1 MKSVHFGAGNI
12 GRGFIGQVLN
22 EAGYETTFVDVQ
34 DKIVDALKKEQ
45 QYDVIL
51 ADESEKHFTV
61 DKVTAL
67 HSEKDSETVVE
78 KLAEA
83 DLITT
88 AVGPNVLQIISELL
102 AEGLTT
108 RAKNGGSPVNVI
120 ACENMVGGS
129 EALHEYMMQH
139 IDSSDVDAVKEV
151 TGFPNAAVD
160 RIVPQQS
167 TEGLDVTVE
176 PFYEWVVDESQ
187 VIGEKPDV
195 DGITYVQDL
204 SPYIG
209 RKLFTVNTGH
219 ASVAYLGYANGL
231 PTIAEAVENESVRE
245 RVSGV
250 LDETGRLLVEKHG
263 FDEEEHEKYKQKI
276 LSRFSNPYI
285 SDEVTR
291 VARTPMRKLGREER
305 LVSPALQLLDLGH
318 EPTHLAEVISAVL
331 RYDDPQDEE
340 AVELQELVR
349 ERGERVALSQCAEV
363 EEDHP
368 LVELVLERMEG
379 G

>member
-1 MKSVHFGAGNI
+1 MKAVHFGAGNI

-22 EAGYETTFVDVQ
+22 EAGYETTFVDIQ
-34 DKIVDALKKEQ
+34 DEVVNALKNEQ

-51 ADESEKHFTV
+51 ADESEEHFTV

-67 HSEKDSETVVE
+67 HSEKDSEAVVE

-88 AVGPNVLQIISELL
+88 AVGPNVLPIISELL

-108 RAKNGGSPVNVI
+108 RAKNGDSPVNVI

-139 IDSSDVDAVKEV
+139 IDSNGVDAVEEV
-151 TGFPNAAVD
+151 ASFPNAAVD
-160 RIVPQQS
+160 RIVPEQS

-204 SPYIG
+204 SPYIE

-231 PTIAEAVENESVRE
+231 PTIAEAVENDAVRE
-245 RVSGV
+245 RVAGV
-250 LDETGRLLVEKHG
+250 LEETGRLLVEKHG
-263 FDEEEHEKYKQKI
+263 FDKGEHEKYKQKI

-349 ERGERVALSQCAEV
+349 ERGEREALSQCAGV
-363 EEDHP
+363 DEDHP